1 MRSKKELFKAL
12 DKDLKENEE
21 WGEYYIQ
28 RYLLEILADIPKI
41 LTDIRDVLQ
50 EMRDE

>member
-12 DKDLKENEE
+12 DKDLKESEE
-21 WGEYYIQ
+21 WGEYYVQ
-28 RYLLEILADIPKI
+28 RYLLEV